1 VKNSVRQVFRLYNF
15 IIWTI
20 LSILG
25 LIALGKILHLAILD
39 IASQKEIFIPGVIAL
54 ILGILLIEAFFITR
68 MIKYI
73 KMLMN
78 NK

>member
-1 VKNSVRQVFRLYNF
+1 MKNSVRQVFRLYNF

>member
-1 VKNSVRQVFRLYNF
+1 MKNSVRQVFRLYNF

-54 ILGILLIEAFFITR
+54 ILGALLIEAFFITR

-73 KMLMN
+73 KMFMN